1 MEKFVNR
8 IIETDRKAREIIEQA
23 QQESRLFWQMPKN
36 APMLRSPAAK
46 PRPIRDA
53 PPSMRNSP
61 SARPA
66 RASVWT
72 PPIWTPSMRWT
83 TPLRTGMT
91 HGWPR
96 SHKIRW
102 PRCDARYA

>member
-1 MEKFVNR
+1 MEKFVDR

-23 QQESRLFWQMPKN
+23 QQEKQ
-36 APMLRSPAAK
+36 A
-46 PRPIRDA
+46 
-53 PPSMRNSP
+53 
-61 SARPA
+61 
-66 RASVWT
+66 
-72 PPIWTPSMRWT
+72 IWTPSMRWT

>member
-23 QQESRLFWQMPKN
+23 QQEKQAVL
-36 APMLRSPAAK
+36 ADAK
-46 PRPIRDA
+46 KRADAEIA

-83 TPLRTGMT
+83 TPLRPGMT

>member
-1 MEKFVNR
+1 MEKFVDR

-23 QQESRLFWQMPKN
+23 QQEKQAVLADAKKRADAEIARREAEADKG
-36 APMLRSPAAK
+36 RAAIDEEFAQ
-46 PRPIRDA
+46 REARESERMDA
-53 PPSMRNSP
+53 
-61 SARPA
+61 AYLDA
-66 RASVWT
+66 
-72 PPIWTPSMRWT
+72 MRWT
-83 TPLRTGMT
+83 TPLRPGMT

>member
-23 QQESRLFWQMPKN
+23 QQEKQAVLADAIARYKRQ
-36 APMLRSPAAK
+36 

-83 TPLRTGMT
+83 TPLRPGMT

>member
-1 MEKFVNR
+1 MEKFVDR

-23 QQESRLFWQMPKN
+23 QQEKQAVLADAKKRADAEIARREAEADKG
-36 APMLRSPAAK
+36 RAA
-46 PRPIRDA
+46 IDEEF
-53 PPSMRNSP
+53 
-61 SARPA
+61 ARPA

-83 TPLRTGMT
+83 TPLRPGMT

>member
-1 MEKFVNR
+1 MEKFVDR

-23 QQESRLFWQMPKN
+23 QQEKQAVL
-36 APMLRSPAAK
+36 ADAK
-46 PRPIRDA
+46 KRADAEIARREAEAERDA

-72 PPIWTPSMRWT
+72 VPIWTPSMRWT
-83 TPLRTGMT
+83 TPSRPGMT

>member
-23 QQESRLFWQMPKN
+23 QQEKQ
-36 APMLRSPAAK
+36 AVLRSPAAK

-83 TPLRTGMT
+83 TPLRPGMT

>member
-23 QQESRLFWQMPKN
+23 QQEKQAVLADAKKRADAEIARRETEADKG
-36 APMLRSPAAK
+36 RAAIDEEFAQ
-46 PRPIRDA
+46 REARESERMDA
-53 PPSMRNSP
+53 
-61 SARPA
+61 AYL
-66 RASVWT
+66 
-72 PPIWTPSMRWT
+72 T
-83 TPLRTGMT
+83 TPLRPGMT